1 MSDSEWLEAFWG
13 DMLSEEAPRIESAW
27 QLLNIEDQNAV
38 LDHLKRMISEDGWAD
53 VQRESAQAALSV
65 IEVLNAGNERPQ

>member
-27 QLLNIEDQNAV
+27 HLLNAEDQQAV
-38 LDHLKRMISEDGWAD
+38 RDHLLRMVSEDGWAD
-53 VQRESAQAALSV
+53 VQRESAQAALDV
-65 IEVLNAGNERPQ
+65 IEVLSGDDIA

>member
-27 QLLNIEDQNAV
+27 HLLTVEDKQAIRE
-38 LDHLKRMISEDGWAD
+38 HLTRMVTEDGWAD
-53 VQRESAQAALSV
+53 VQRESAQAALDV
-65 IEVLNAGNERPQ
+65 IEVLDGSDTI